1 MTSFAAE
8 AAGLKERGLIKEG
21 FWADLAVFDPKT
33 VNARATF
40 EKPNQ
45 YSEGMPYVAVNG
57 VLVVDGGK
65 ITGAA
70 PGKALR
76 GPGHGKF

>member
-1 MTSFAAE
+1 MKA
-8 AAGLKERGLIKEG
+8 G

-45 YSEGMPYVAVNG
+45 YSEGIPYVAVNG
-57 VLVVDGGK
+57 ELVVDGGK
-65 ITGAA
+65 ITDAR

-76 GPGHGKF
+76 GPGYAGGP